1 MSSSIGLEW
10 EESKTMDIQVM
21 TCTGL
26 QSSPAI
32 AAFDL
37 DGTLITTKS
46 GNVFPRHPNDWRLLY
61 EPQIQQKLKKLHY
74 DEGFKIVV
82 ITNQGGMATGQVKK
96 EDFRNKIS
104 EIVKAIDVPIQL
116 FCSISK
122 YSVFRKPRPGTWEYL
137 EKYKNSGIPID
148 RSRSFYCGDAAGR
161 NRKPKGKKDFSCSD
175 RLFAA
180 NVGVKFLV
188 PEELFLNQPC
198 TYPID
203 WPEFNPKN
211 LIDSIPPLLEHQNIN
226 DSQGSAPDLTLSRQE
241 VIVMVGVQGSGKSF
255 FAENYLAKAGYTVIS
270 NDKTGSRDKSL
281 NLMKKVL
288 SNGKSVVVDNTHVNP
303 EARKKFI
310 DMAKQFAI
318 PCRCFTMN
326 TSASQVRHNLIFRE
340 ITGKDHAHIGEAI
353 INGYYS
359 KFKPP
364 TKEEGFT
371 DILKIN
377 LIPDFKYEQHHSLY
391 HMYLVEKK

>member
-1 MSSSIGLEW
+1 
-10 EESKTMDIQVM
+10 
-21 TCTGL
+21 
-26 QSSPAI
+26 
-32 AAFDL
+32 
-37 DGTLITTKS
+37 
-46 GNVFPRHPNDWRLLY
+46 
-61 EPQIQQKLKKLHY
+61 
-74 DEGFKIVV
+74 
-82 ITNQGGMATGQVKK
+82 
-96 EDFRNKIS
+96 
-104 EIVKAIDVPIQL
+104 
-116 FCSISK
+116 
-122 YSVFRKPRPGTWEYL
+122 L
-137 EKYKNSGIPID
+137 EKYKNGGIPID
-148 RSRSFYCGDAAGR
+148 LSRSFYCGDAA
-161 NRKPKGKKDFSCSD
+161 
-175 RLFAA
+175 
-180 NVGVKFLV
+180 VKFLV

-211 LIDSIPPLLEHQNIN
+211 LLDNIPPLLEHENIGN
-226 DSQGSAPDLTLSRQE
+226 SQGSTPTLTLSRQE
-241 VIVMVGVQGSGKSF
+241 VIIMVGVQGSGKSF

-281 NLMKKVL
+281 NLMKKAL

-310 DMAKQFAI
+310 DLTNQFAI

-326 TSASQVRHNLIFRE
+326 TSPSQVRHNLIFRE
-340 ITGKDHAHIGEAI
+340 IAGKDHAHIGEAI

-371 DILKIN
+371 EILKIN

>member
-1 MSSSIGLEW
+1 MLSTSHR
-10 EESKTMDIQVM
+10 
-21 TCTGL
+21 
-26 QSSPAI
+26 
-32 AAFDL
+32 FYF
-37 DGTLITTKS
+37 LI
-46 GNVFPRHPNDWRLLY
+46 L
-61 EPQIQQKLKKLHY
+61 
-74 DEGFKIVV
+74 
-82 ITNQGGMATGQVKK
+82 
-96 EDFRNKIS
+96 
-104 EIVKAIDVPIQL
+104 
-116 FCSISK
+116 
-122 YSVFRKPRPGTWEYL
+122 
-137 EKYKNSGIPID
+137 
-148 RSRSFYCGDAAGR
+148 
-161 NRKPKGKKDFSCSD
+161 
-175 RLFAA
+175 
-180 NVGVKFLV
+180 VKFLV

-211 LIDSIPPLLEHQNIN
+211 LLDNIPPLLEHENIGN
-226 DSQGSAPDLTLSRQE
+226 SQGSTPTLTLSRQE
-241 VIVMVGVQGSGKSF
+241 VIIMVGVQGSGKSF

-281 NLMKKVL
+281 NLMKKAL

-310 DMAKQFAI
+310 DMTNQFAI

-326 TSASQVRHNLIFRE
+326 TSPSQVRHNLIFRE
-340 ITGKDHAHIGEAI
+340 IAGKDHAHIGEAI

-371 DILKIN
+371 EILKIN